1 MVITRIGK
9 VVLLACLM
17 LSGAMGAWTPAGAAP
32 QTRASKSAETL
43 YLQLRNI
50 GLDKSRVY
58 RVRGASLDRSALH
71 LTLED
76 GTIAFTQDVFGRIT
90 GAFFEGDGEVLL
102 ASQDKAERSSMA
114 LFTGMAILEEQFG
127 TAYFRFNDD
136 TYAELQ
142 PWLRPSDHAQ
152 EFVSQWDETARNL
165 ADFDALRL
173 LMSID
178 HFLPP
183 RGRGETKLAET
194 QSGTDRMLHARVQG
208 RKLGTFDVCF
218 DSEVPEPLWA
228 GHMRTVEG
236 ASYYDVWASFAP
248 NRPDSQVG
256 KEVQDKREDVT
267 ITRYT
272 IRSDMK
278 PPTDL
283 NGDAR
288 LQLEARRGGERALL
302 FELSRFLQIK
312 TVEANGRPVEFIHNQ
327 ALEGS
332 QLARRGND
340 LVAVVF
346 PERLKTGEKLELR
359 FRYGGEVLSEAGGG
373 LLYVGARGTWY
384 PNRGIAMS
392 DFDLEFH
399 YPPGWTLLATGKRV
413 PVPSQANPASDG
425 GGLTMPGEQVT
436 RWVSERPI
444 PIAGFNL
451 GKYVRA
457 VTRAGDVTVESYA
470 TAGLERNFPKS
481 QGEVVTVPDLRKPAP
496 FREQAVVITPPAPSP
511 ARNAQPVADQSAR
524 EVEFFARR
532 FGPFPYSSLEI
543 TQMPGKSSQGWPGLV
558 FLSSYA
564 FLTPEQKRQVHLDRL
579 ETLFSG
585 LALAHETAHQWW
597 GDLITWRSYHDQWI
611 VEGLA
616 NYCAMMV
623 LESESPAEFRI
634 VMEKYRQDLLQK
646 NKSGELLKDAGPVT
660 LGLRLS
666 SSHFPGGYEAIS
678 YGRGTWLFHMLRYM
692 LLDAEAKGGPR
703 PRGSA
708 REDEP
713 FVRCLRKL
721 RDRYEGKVI
730 TTRDLLRVF
739 EEDLPPPLQFEG
751 KKNLNWFLEGWVNG
765 TALPHFEA
773 HGVKFAPKGDATIVS
788 GTLLQKDAPE
798 ELVTAVPV
806 YAAVAG
812 KTSVLLG
819 RVFVDGPEST
829 FRLTAPSGTRKI
841 LIDPYQ
847 TLLTSSR

>member
-1 MVITRIGK
+1 MVITRISK
-9 VVLLACLM
+9 VVLLECLM
-17 LSGAMGAWTPAGAAP
+17 LSGAIGAWTQAGAAP
-32 QTRASKSAETL
+32 QIRAPKSAETL

-76 GTIAFTQDVFGRIT
+76 GTIAFTQDVFGQIT

-183 RGRGETKLAET
+183 RGSGETKLPET
-194 QSGTDRMLHARVQG
+194 QSGTDRMLHARLQG
-208 RKLGTFDVCF
+208 RKLGTFDVYF

-236 ASYYDVWASFAP
+236 ASYYDVWTSFAP

-256 KEVQDKREDVT
+256 KEVQDKREDIT

-272 IRSDMK
+272 IRSDIK

-346 PERLKTGEKLELR
+346 PEPLKTGEKLELR

-384 PNRGIAMS
+384 PSRGLLMS
-392 DFDLEFH
+392 NFDLEFH
-399 YPPGWTLLATGKRV
+399 YPPGWTLVATGKRV
-413 PVPSQANPASDG
+413 TGEDAASDSANSG
-425 GGLTMPGEQVT
+425 RTEQDTHWVT
-436 RWVSERPI
+436 ERPSTL
-444 PIAGFNL
+444 AGFNL
-451 GKYVRA
+451 GRYERA
-457 VTRAGDVTVESYA
+457 TARAGEVKVEAYA
-470 TAGLERNFPKS
+470 SRKMEKSFPHSTEVLISPPEIGRPAGTPR
-481 QGEVVTVPDLRKPAP
+481 PALQQP
-496 FREQAVVITPPAPSP
+496 VIPSP
-511 ARNAQPVADQSAR
+511 ARNAQEVADNGAR
-524 EVEFFARR
+524 AVEFL
-532 FGPFPYSSLEI
+532 Y
-543 TQMPGKSSQGWPGLV
+543 
-558 FLSSYA
+558 
-564 FLTPEQKRQVHLDRL
+564 
-579 ETLFSG
+579 
-585 LALAHETAHQWW
+585 
-597 GDLITWRSYHDQWI
+597 
-611 VEGLA
+611 
-616 NYCAMMV
+616 
-623 LESESPAEFRI
+623 
-634 VMEKYRQDLLQK
+634 
-646 NKSGELLKDAGPVT
+646 
-660 LGLRLS
+660 
-666 SSHFPGGYEAIS
+666 
-678 YGRGTWLFHMLRYM
+678 
-692 LLDAEAKGGPR
+692 
-703 PRGSA
+703 
-708 REDEP
+708 
-713 FVRCLRKL
+713 
-721 RDRYEGKVI
+721 
-730 TTRDLLRVF
+730 
-739 EEDLPPPLQFEG
+739 
-751 KKNLNWFLEGWVNG
+751 
-765 TALPHFEA
+765 
-773 HGVKFAPKGDATIVS
+773 
-788 GTLLQKDAPE
+788 
-798 ELVTAVPV
+798 
-806 YAAVAG
+806 
-812 KTSVLLG
+812 
-819 RVFVDGPEST
+819 
-829 FRLTAPSGTRKI
+829 
-841 LIDPYQ
+841 
-847 TLLTSSR
+847 